1 MYGQLSH
8 SKADDG
14 ASAPAGADARTI
26 HVSWLA
32 GRSQASTSGPDC
44 ATGGQLTSFR
54 DLRFDPRLGTSGALV
69 ETPIAEYEKLR
80 GEKKLDVSSLAVKAG
95 AAGVVVKDLGAAGA
109 TMDIE
114 LEVSV
119 PDKWEKGA
127 SVAIGVRCEKSV
139 ACEQGMVVTLTANG
153 TANGRRMV
161 VASVNDWRACVKV
174 RPSAEDPAA
183 AFPLLKAEAT
193 IPVRR
198 ALLLFILRLIIEAYL
213 VGLLLW

>member
-1 MYGQLSH
+1 M
-8 SKADDG
+8 
-14 ASAPAGADARTI
+14 
-26 HVSWLA
+26 
-32 GRSQASTSGPDC
+32 
-44 ATGGQLTSFR
+44 
-54 DLRFDPRLGTSGALV
+54 

-139 ACEQGMVVTLTANG
+139 ACEQGMVVTLTHSGWEALG
-153 TANGRRMV
+153 DEGAKTRDGYYGGWVGVLERFV
-161 VASVNDWRACVKV
+161 
-174 RPSAEDPAA
+174 EAA
-183 AFPLLKAEAT
+183 
-193 IPVRR
+193 
-198 ALLLFILRLIIEAYL
+198 
-213 VGLLLW
+213 